1 MFALNEIVIFVSKVK
16 KGAFRPKGLFFTF
29 LHEKNA
35 LHDIECKM
43 RTIKSNVLWLRKY
56 QDSNH
61 KKIFKTAIFY
71 YNIGQNICHNNE
83 SKGKNK
89 AVLCVG
95 LFSEILLLYSFSRI
109 WYDTRFIFFQCRF
122 AYPYITILT
131 NFFLLKTIIRNTLVS
146 VPSIS

>member
-1 MFALNEIVIFVSKVK
+1 MKLWYLFQKSK
-16 KGAFRPKGLFFTF
+16 KGLFVPRDFF
-29 LHEKNA
+29 LLFCTKKNA

-61 KKIFKTAIFY
+61 KKIFKIAIFY